1 MTPDTADNC
10 GVDLKLLKGV
20 VAINFQGVETYPGL

>member
-10 GVDLKLLKGV
+10 GVALKLLKGV
-20 VAINFQGVETYPGL
+20 VVINFQGVETYPGL